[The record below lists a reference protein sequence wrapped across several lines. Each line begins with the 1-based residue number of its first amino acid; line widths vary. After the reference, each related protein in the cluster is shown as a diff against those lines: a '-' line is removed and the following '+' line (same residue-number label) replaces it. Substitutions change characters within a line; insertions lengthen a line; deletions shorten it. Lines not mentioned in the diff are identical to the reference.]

1 MNRRLRIVVGILILA
16 LSLTLLIWGLVPLD
30 RVTRTQPIS
39 PSDLQIPTPTSLQI
53 PPILVS

>member
-39 PSDLQIPTPTSLQI
+39 PSDLQIPTPTVLQI

>member
-16 LSLTLLIWGLVPLD
+16 LSLTLLIWGLIPLD

-39 PSDLQIPTPTSLQI
+39 PSDLQIPTPTVLQI